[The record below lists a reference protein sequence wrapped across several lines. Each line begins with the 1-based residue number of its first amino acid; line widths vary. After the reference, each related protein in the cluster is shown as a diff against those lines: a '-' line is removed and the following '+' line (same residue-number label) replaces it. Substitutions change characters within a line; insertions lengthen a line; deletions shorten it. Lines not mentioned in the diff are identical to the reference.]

1 MIKVD
6 YYIYNNKNRI
16 TFCGFNQYQNWQ
28 TAMKDE
34 FPTDFKIASVKEP
47 RSFKEKISWKIKLL
61 KNDIGLKFG
70 KRNIL

>member
-6 YYIYNNKNRI
+6 YYLYNNKNRI
-16 TFCGFNQYQNWQ
+16 MFCGFSQYANWQ
-28 TAMKDE
+28 VAMLNN
-34 FPTDFKIASVKEP
+34 FPTDFKIVSVKEP

-70 KRNIL
+70 KRSIL